1 MNDLHNINLSERS
14 KLLITYYNELKKT
27 SNKELAFS
35 QIGSTTFAKNK
46 KNYINF
52 QKYLFNKLEDFYK
65 KLKVDLCL
73 DSNMDLT
80 KYRKF
85 YYASTDDYKNNVK
98 RIYNAHFHNNR
109 YITNETKNFIKS
121 GSLERENCLLTY
133 ELPYKKT
140 KLIIN
145 FFIYKN
151 SGISHKNIA
160 YYDTKAFHML
170 ALVNLITLLTNN
182 NAIYETGDYHIC
194 SKDGLNIN
202 LFLTPFERTI
212 EQSDK
217 ILGAKNVNGGFCYG
231 CVNAGT
237 IVVYRFEEWFK
248 VFVHE
253 CVHNFGVDR
262 YIWKFTSSLKSSFN
276 NEESK
281 IYNDFINTFN
291 LSNKVNNNSFDLGL
305 QECVVEFWGEF
316 LNNAIYSYNYSKH
329 CILSK
334 NANKQFIIYY
344 NTFETII
351 QTEIL
356 HGLLQTTKILQK
368 NAMNFERML
377 NVSQNNAKNSYDETS
392 HLFSYYILKMFIT
405 YDYKSFINSEISL
418 SNDFK
423 IIFNNS
429 EKLET
434 MDYFFKYIISNF
446 KNPKLISNI
455 QLVEELYE
463 FLKTNKTCKELQFIV
478 ENLRMS
484 VLEY

>member
-14 KLLITYYNELKKT
+14 KLLITYYNELKKI
-27 SNKELAFS
+27 SDEELDFS
-35 QIGSTTFAKNK
+35 HIGSTTFAKNK

-52 QKYLFNKLEDFYK
+52 QKYLFIKLEDFYK

-98 RIYNAHFHNNR
+98 KIYNAHFHNNR

-151 SGISHKNIA
+151 SGISYKNIA

-170 ALVNLITLLTNN
+170 VLVNLITLLTNN
-182 NAIYETGDYHIC
+182 NAIHETSDYHIC

-212 EQSDK
+212 EQGDK

-262 YIWKFTSSLKSSFN
+262 YIWKFMSSLKSSSA

-281 IYNDFINTFN
+281 IYIDFINTFN
-291 LSNKVNNNSFDLGL
+291 LSNKVIIIVLI
-305 QECVVEFWGEF
+305 WG
-316 LNNAIYSYNYSKH
+316 
-329 CILSK
+329 CK
-334 NANKQFIIYY
+334 N
-344 NTFETII
+344 
-351 QTEIL
+351 
-356 HGLLQTTKILQK
+356 
-368 NAMNFERML
+368 
-377 NVSQNNAKNSYDETS
+377 V
-392 HLFSYYILKMFIT
+392 
-405 YDYKSFINSEISL
+405 
-418 SNDFK
+418 
-423 IIFNNS
+423 
-429 EKLET
+429 
-434 MDYFFKYIISNF
+434 
-446 KNPKLISNI
+446 
-455 QLVEELYE
+455 
-463 FLKTNKTCKELQFIV
+463 
-478 ENLRMS
+478 
-484 VLEY
+484 